1 MTKGSAMLRF
11 DINLSMTL
19 TDVPLLQRFQRAA
32 DLGFGAVEL
41 FWPGDEDLAA
51 VVAAKEA
58 ASVEVVLMNM
68 NTGPAGARGLLS
80 DPDHQAWWRD
90 AFAAALELAT
100 RLHCPR
106 IHTVAG
112 NRRPD
117 LPRSVQV
124 DCAVENLAGM
134 IPQMEAAGV
143 TALVEALNHF
153 DNPGF
158 LVTQMADMVEI
169 CRGVGSPHVRAQF
182 DVYHMQRMQG
192 NLIETFRANQP
203 WIGHV
208 QIADTPGR
216 HQPGTGEIHYRHVLA
231 ALEEAEYT
239 GYVGLEYVP
248 HGTLEEA
255 LAWLPKSARKQATAA
270 DLRL

>member
-1 MTKGSAMLRF
+1 MLRF

-19 TDVPLLQRFQRAA
+19 TDVPLLERFQRAA
-32 DLGFGAVEL
+32 ALGFGAVEL
-41 FWPGDEDLAA
+41 FWPAGEDPDA

-58 ASVEVVLMNM
+58 AGVEVVLMNM
-68 NTGPAGARGLLS
+68 STGPVGARGLLS
-80 DPDHQAWWRD
+80 DPDQKDWWRE
-90 AFAAALELAT
+90 AFVEALELAI
-100 RLHCPR
+100 RLRCPR

-112 NRRPD
+112 NRRPE
-117 LPRSVQV
+117 LPRGTQI

-169 CRGVGSPHVRAQF
+169 CQAVGSPQVRAQF

-192 NLIETFRANQP
+192 NLIETFRANQA

-231 ALEEAEYT
+231 ALEAAGYD

-248 HGTLEEA
+248 QGTLEES
-255 LAWLPKSARKQATAA
+255 LTWLPKPARQQATAA